1 MLWLAKGLGPGGME
15 RLLVHHARFGDR
27 ERFHYEA
34 GYLVERPNS
43 VIPELESLGVPCHKL
58 GDGRG
63 LDPRWLAKL
72 RRLVRAE
79 NIDVVH
85 IHSPLPAALGRPLL
99 RSMRHRPAIVYTE
112 HNSWD
117 CYGVATRLA
126 NAGTYLMDDLHVAV
140 SSEAVGSVPALLGG
154 GLAPMVHGIDLEAVR
169 EHRPKRDAT
178 RAELGLS
185 SDDVAFITVANLRRE
200 KAYDVLLQAARTVVD
215 ANPRAVFLSV
225 GQGPLADEMAELART
240 LNLGDRFRFLG
251 FRSDVPNLLAAAD
264 VFTLASRH
272 EGLPVSLM
280 EAAALGLPTV
290 ATNVGGLG
298 DVLTDNV
305 DALVVP
311 PESPDL
317 LAGAYLKVMED
328 PALGV
333 RLSEGIGLLAQRFDA
348 RVVTARW
355 ESLYAGLAR

>member
-1 MLWLAKGLGPGGME
+1 
-15 RLLVHHARFGDR
+15 
-27 ERFHYEA
+27 
-34 GYLVERPNS
+34 
-43 VIPELESLGVPCHKL
+43 
-58 GDGRG
+58 
-63 LDPRWLAKL
+63 
-72 RRLVRAE
+72 
-79 NIDVVH
+79 
-85 IHSPLPAALGRPLL
+85 
-99 RSMRHRPAIVYTE
+99 
-112 HNSWD
+112 
-117 CYGVATRLA
+117 
-126 NAGTYLMDDLHVAV
+126 MDDLHVAV

-154 GLAPMVHGIDLEAVR
+154 GLAPMVHGIDLEEVR
-169 EHRPKRDAT
+169 DHRPTRDAT

-185 SDDVAFITVANLRRE
+185 NDDVAFITVANLRRE

-298 DVLTDNV
+298 DVLTDNA

-317 LAGAYLKVMED
+317 LASAYLKVMED
-328 PALGV
+328 PALRV